1 MAQQEQSQE
10 QQTLHPNCT
19 FVCITEDVN
28 NGYMEITTLNSDT
41 TTLDEA
47 KEWISENRSRGLFYT
62 CSIFEKIIVIDSNGE
77 IEQIYTQQ
85 PEDHGT
91 WCSWY

>member
-28 NGYMEITTLNSDT
+28 NCEMDITTLNSDT

-47 KEWISENRSRGLFYT
+47 KEWISENGSKGHYSCHVLD
-62 CSIFEKIIVIDSNGE
+62 KIIVIDSNGE
-77 IEQIYTQQ
+77 IDQIYTRK
-85 PEDHGT
+85 PEDYGV
-91 WCSWY
+91 WKCWY

>member
-1 MAQQEQSQE
+1 MQQEPIQE

-28 NGYMEITTLNSDT
+28 NGYMETTTLDSDT

-47 KEWISENRSRGLFYT
+47 KEWISENRSRGHYSCNNFD
-62 CSIFEKIIVIDSNGE
+62 KIIVIDSNGE
-77 IEQIYTQQ
+77 IEQVYTKQ
-85 PEDHGT
+85 PEDYGE
-91 WCSWY
+91 WRCWY